1 MTHRRIGVTATALA
15 LAITTG
21 QTAAQF
27 EGETLS
33 LFNWS
38 QYMDPAIIEGFE
50 DEYGVEVVE
59 NYFNSNGEMFAKL
72 QAGGVSQY
80 DIIVPSNYYV
90 PRLVESG
97 LVQPLDHDRL
107 PNLDHLMDTFIDP
120 DFDPGNEY
128 SVAYQWGTTGL
139 VYDRDELGDMPA
151 SWSVLFDPAVNPEA
165 PFALPEDAQVTLGAA
180 CAWLGHGYD
189 CTAREALE
197 EAARLVLETKQ
208 RDNFAGFIQGTPV
221 LQQLV
226 RGSVAA
232 GMTFNGD
239 YLFYKSED
247 PEGFE
252 NIEYVIPE
260 EGAEIWVDNMMIPA
274 EAPNPELAHAFIDY
288 ILRADVGA
296 QLSNWNYYSS
306 PNAAALPMLD
316 EVLQQP
322 PITPTDAE
330 MESLT
335 FIPSLKGDNL
345 QFLQQVWREVESR

>member
-1 MTHRRIGVTATALA
+1 MTHRRIGVTAMAVALA
-15 LAITTG
+15 AGAG
-21 QTAAQF
+21 QAAAQF

-189 CTAREALE
+189 CTGREALE